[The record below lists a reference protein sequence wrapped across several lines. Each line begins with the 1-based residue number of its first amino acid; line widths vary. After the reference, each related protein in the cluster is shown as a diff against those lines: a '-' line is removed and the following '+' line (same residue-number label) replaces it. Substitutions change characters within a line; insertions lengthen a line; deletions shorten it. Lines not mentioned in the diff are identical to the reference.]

1 MQYWHF
7 KEFDSTITDDQN
19 HTLQAK
25 LFGKL
30 GHQSLGELLL
40 INTDTNGKII
50 PAPQER
56 LQWYIAEPE
65 YAEWDIFV
73 PAISPEISWDEAL
86 TQISQYSLA
95 HPHLTL
101 AFEQYRTRYRVDH
114 LGPIEGNA
122 KGIELGDTQ
131 KEDLEKLRFFRG
143 KGYIVE

>member
-1 MQYWHF
+1 MYTHF
-7 KEFDSTITDDQN
+7 NEFDPTITDDQN

-56 LQWYIAEPE
+56 LQWYITEPE

-101 AFEQYRTRYRVDH
+101 AFEQYHTRYRVDH
-114 LGPIEGNA
+114 LGPIEGNVQE
-122 KGIELGDTQ
+122 IDLRDIQ
-131 KEDLEKLRFFRG
+131 QEDLPRLRFFRG
-143 KGYIVE
+143 KCYTVE